1 MSLKRSTAAR
11 LSRNDVPMPMERLVS
26 NSIAAV
32 ALAAQ
37 ATAVSADPEVQAL
50 AIATGVLVA
59 YAIATPDDQESSHL
73 AFEVGRFDAVKNA
86 DPATAFEL
94 EYRFGQEFWWKLRP
108 FIGGGV
114 TSDRSGYGYGG
125 IRLPTFWGEHVV
137 ITPSFAIVGYS
148 RGDGKDLGSPPVLGR
163 FGIDLEYR
171 FDNDLRVGAAYHH
184 FSNGKAFSQTTNPG
198 TEIIGITLSMAM

>member
-1 MSLKRSTAAR
+1 
-11 LSRNDVPMPMERLVS
+11 MPMERLVI

-32 ALAAQ
+32 VLAAQ

-50 AIATGVLVA
+50 AIATGVLVV
-59 YAIATPDDQESSHL
+59 YAIATPDEQESSHL
-73 AFEVGRFDAVKNA
+73 AFEVGRFDAVKNT

-94 EYRFGQEFWWKLRP
+94 EYRFGRELWWRLRP

-114 TSDRSGYGYGG
+114 TSDRSGYGYSG
-125 IRLPTFWGEHVV
+125 IRLPTFWGEHVA

-171 FDNDLRVGAAYHH
+171 FDNDLRVGVAYHH